1 MAKRLQVLMLTRLF
15 PSQAFPSFG
24 TFCLERAK
32 ALSAHADVRVMVPTP
47 YYPPWLPGK
56 PDWKKWVAVERQGQ
70 AAPGIPVTYPRYV
83 SLPGTAT
90 WLQGVAMAHVV
101 RQELSA
107 RYGGWRPDVVDA
119 HFAFPDG
126 YAGVKL
132 AQAIG
137 VPSVVTCHGSD
148 LRQYPAIP
156 IVGGMTRWTLRHA
169 SRVISVSTDLL
180 RRSIELGCPPERA
193 VFLTNGVDPDK
204 FAVRDKAECRQQLGL
219 PPDRKIGV
227 CVGYLIDRKDQSL
240 LVRAVADIRSRGD
253 APPLIILVGDGP
265 NRQRLQEEIAQLGLE
280 EDVIMAGQRPHA
292 EVAAWMG
299 AADWLLLCSSS
310 EGWAT
315 VYFEAM
321 ACGRPVLTSNVSSAK
336 DAICQSAYGTVVE
349 PRTPEAFAQ
358 AMLMASDCL
367 FDAAKIRA
375 YAEENS
381 WSRWAQLAMDN
392 FRKVIH
398 GAVSS

>member
-1 MAKRLQVLMLTRLF
+1 MKRLKVLMLTRLF

-56 PDWKKWVAVERQGQ
+56 PEWKKWTLVEHD
-70 AAPGIPVTYPRYV
+70 GIVPQCIQVTYPRYG
-83 SLPGTAT
+83 SIPGTAT
-90 WLQGVAMAHVV
+90 WFQGVAMAHSV
-101 RQELSA
+101 RRELTSL
-107 RYGGWRPDVVDA
+107 YGGWQPDVVDA

-156 IVGGMTRWTLRHA
+156 IAGGMTRWTLRHA
-169 SRVISVSTDLL
+169 DRVISVSTDLL
-180 RRSIELGCPPERA
+180 RRSTELGCPTGRT

-204 FAVRDKAECRQQLGL
+204 FTVRNKADCRQQLGL
-219 PPDRKIGV
+219 PLNRKIAV
-227 CVGYLIDRKDQSL
+227 QVAALVDVKDQSL
-240 LVRAVADIRSRGD
+240 GLHALADIRKKGQT
-253 APPLIILVGDGP
+253 PPLLVLVGDGP
-265 NRQRLQEEIAQLGLE
+265 NRQRLQNEITQLGLTQ
-280 EDVIMAGQRPHA
+280 DVILAGQRPHA
-292 EVAAWMG
+292 EVAVWMG
-299 AADWLLLCSSS
+299 AADWLLLTSSS
-310 EGWAT
+310 EGWPT

-321 ACGRPVLTSNVSSAK
+321 ACGRPVITSNVSSAK

-349 PRTPEAFAQ
+349 PRTPQAFAQ
-358 AMLMASDCL
+358 AML
-367 FDAAKIRA
+367 DAAQCDFAPSTLRA
-375 YAEENS
+375 YAEGNS
-381 WSRWAQLAMDN
+381 WQLWAQRAMSI
-392 FRKVIH
+392 FEAAAAAPKP
-398 GAVSS
+398 

>member
-15 PSQAFPSFG
+15 PSQAFPAFG

-56 PDWKKWVAVERQGQ
+56 PDWKKWVAVERQVM
-70 AAPGIPVTYPRYV
+70 ASPDIPVTYPRYV

-90 WLQGVAMAHVV
+90 WLQGVAMADSV
-101 RQELSA
+101 RRELASH
-107 RYGGWRPDVVDA
+107 YGGWRPDVVDA

-156 IVGGMTRWTLRHA
+156 IAGGMTRWTLRHA

-180 RRSIELGCPPERA
+180 RRSTELGCSPERA

-219 PPDRKIGV
+219 PQDRKIGV
-227 CVGYLIDRKDQSL
+227 CVGYLIDLKDQSL
-240 LVRAVADIRSRGD
+240 LVRAVADIRNGGD
-253 APPLIILVGDGP
+253 SPPLIILVGDGP
-265 NRQRLQEEIAQLGLE
+265 NRQRLQDEIAQLGLE
-280 EDVIMAGQRPHA
+280 KDVMLAGQRPHA

-349 PRTPEAFAQ
+349 PRTPQAFAQ
-358 AMLMASDCL
+358 AIQ
-367 FDAAKIRA
+367 DAARRDFAPATLRA
-375 YAEENS
+375 YAEGNS
-381 WSRWAQLAMDN
+381 WQLWAQRAMGVFEAASADT
-392 FRKVIH
+392 KP
-398 GAVSS
+398 